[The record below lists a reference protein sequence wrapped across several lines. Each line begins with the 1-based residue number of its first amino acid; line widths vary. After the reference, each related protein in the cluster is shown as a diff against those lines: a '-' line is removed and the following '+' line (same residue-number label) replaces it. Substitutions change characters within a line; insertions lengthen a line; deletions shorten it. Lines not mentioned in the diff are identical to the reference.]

1 MRLHE
6 AGVIAEW
13 VTKYG
18 PKKKNCQEASSSES
32 PFSVTLQSFSGLFY
46 VMAGLLVLST
56 IVLFMEIIMHNSRR
70 ELDV

>member
-13 VTKYG
+13 VKKYG
-18 PKKKNCQEASSSES
+18 PKKKNCQEASSSIS
-32 PFSVTLQSFSGLFY
+32 PSSVKLQSLSGVLY

-56 IVLFMEIIMHNSRR
+56 IVLFMEIIMQKSRR
-70 ELDV
+70 QLDV